1 MWTFFFTT
9 NSLKKKYYTIEL
21 IAKMQPM
28 DIISRQYLI
37 KYFPVF
43 PPKFR
48 TIQDQNNM
56 YSSTLLLLKCSTI
69 SAFFNRA
76 QWYWIGITK
85 LFFMI
90 LMQYN
95 TVLSLTL
102 FLVIRLLKLYPVFLF
117 GNIADYCI
125 CDHT

>member
-9 NSLKKKYYTIEL
+9 NSLKKNNYTIEL

-56 YSSTLLLLKCSTI
+56 SSSTLLLLKCSTI

-102 FLVIRLLKLYPVFLF
+102 FLVIWLLKLYPVFLF

>member
-1 MWTFFFTT
+1 MWTFFFYYQL
-9 NSLKKKYYTIEL
+9 SEKKNYTIEL